1 MPKSDKDLS
10 LAEDYD
16 KKAQEHLKRVIEW
29 GQSAINATNPAEREK
44 CLEMAVRERQA
55 VIDALTDANITLSF
69 RDKSC

>member
-29 GQSAINATNPAEREK
+29 GQSAINATNPVERGK
-44 CLEMAVRERQA
+44 CLEAIAQPSARR
-55 VIDALTDANITLSF
+55 S
-69 RDKSC
+69 